1 MPRLSRTHKFLL
13 TACFGL
19 LPLLAQAQVADV
31 PAAAGP
37 AAGASSPRP
46 RIGLVLS
53 GGGARGT
60 AHIGVLKLLDDLH
73 VPVDAIAGTSMGA
86 VVGGLYA
93 SGLDGRAIERLLSTV
108 DWQDAFRD
116 KPTRADLAFR
126 RKRDDEDF
134 LVQLPLG
141 FRGRKLLIPTGLVAG
156 QKMTQILREATLA
169 VAGVPDFDQLP
180 TPLRVVATDFE
191 SGAPVILS
199 SGDLT
204 SAMRASMSAPGIFVP
219 VERDGRL
226 LVDGGLVKNLP
237 VDVARAMGVDVL
249 IVVDA
254 GVGLQARERLN
265 SIASVSNQALAI
277 MVRRD
282 ADLQRATLGPR
293 DILLAPRLDD
303 VSSYDFRVLK
313 RVIDAGSAAAEL
325 ERTRLAQLALPPDA
339 YARYMT
345 QRSSRRTA
353 DSPGPV
359 QFVRVDAG
367 SAPYERPINDLF
379 GDLAGQPLD
388 VREVEGRVTTL
399 YGRGN
404 LERLDYRLITDAQS
418 ERGLEF
424 SAKRNTWGP
433 NYLRLGLSLQ
443 DDFAGGTSFNAAA
456 RLRFTELNSK
466 GAESVWDLQVGE
478 SPRLSTELYLP
489 LSNRTRYFIAPHAQL
504 EAHNIAQLSNGQ
516 QIGEFRVRSF
526 EYGLDA
532 GREFGNWGE
541 LRGGL
546 ARTEGSTR
554 VRIGDFKTPSSVF
567 GVDAA
572 FLRFGYDRLDSA
584 NFPHRGQALRVEW
597 RLESDGRS
605 GPGSDL
611 LKLDWRA
618 AWSRGKYTGVA
629 WLSGG
634 STVGGST
641 TNVRS
646 YFPLGGFLNLSG
658 LPVQSLAGP
667 QYAIARGIVLRNV
680 GNGGEGVLNV
690 PAYVGLS
697 LEAGNVWSRRSQI
710 GFSSAQK
717 DAALFFGAD
726 TYIGPAYLAVGYDD
740 SGKSAFYLFL
750 GRTF

>member
-1 MPRLSRTHKFLL
+1 MSRPSRTRGLL
-13 TACFGL
+13 LAACCGL
-19 LPLLAQAQVADV
+19 LPLWAQAQGAAL
-31 PAAAGP
+31 PGAAA
-37 AAGASSPRP
+37 AESHRP

-60 AHIGVLKLLDDLH
+60 AHVGVLKMLDDLH

-93 SGLDGRAIERLLSTV
+93 SGMSGRDIERLLSTV
-108 DWQDAFRD
+108 DWQDSFRD
-116 KPTRADLAFR
+116 KPPRAELAFR

-134 LVQLPLG
+134 LVQVPLG
-141 FRGRKLLIPTGLVAG
+141 FRGRKLLIPTGLIAG
-156 QKMTQILREATLA
+156 QKLTQILRQATLP
-169 VAGVPDFDQLP
+169 VAAVPDFDHLP
-180 TPLRVVATDFE
+180 TPLRVVATDLE
-191 SGAPVILS
+191 TGAAAILS

-204 SAMRASMSAPGIFVP
+204 SAMRASLSAPGIFSP

-237 VDVARAMGVDVL
+237 VDVARSMGVDVL

-254 GVGLQARERLN
+254 GIGLQSRERLN

-282 ADLQRATLGPR
+282 ADQQRATLGPR
-293 DILLAPRLDD
+293 DILLLPGLED
-303 VSSYDFRVLK
+303 VSSYDFRVLQ
-313 RVIDAGSAAAEL
+313 RVVDAGTAAAEA
-325 ERTRLAQLALPPDA
+325 ERARLAQLALPEAD
-339 YARYMT
+339 YAQYVA
-345 QRSSRRTA
+345 QRNAHRA
-353 DSPGPV
+353 GQAPVQV
-359 QFVRVDAG
+359 QFVRADAA
-367 SAPYERPINDLF
+367 SARYQRPIADVF
-379 GDLAGQPLD
+379 GDLAGKPLD
-388 VREVEGRVTTL
+388 TADVEQRLTTL

-404 LERLDYRLITDAQS
+404 LERLDYRLVADDRGQG
-418 ERGLEF
+418 GLEF
-424 SAKRNTWGP
+424 SARRNSWGP

-443 DDFAGGTSFNAAA
+443 DDFAGGTAFNAAA
-456 RLRFTELNSK
+456 RLLFTELNSL

-478 SPRLSTELYLP
+478 APRLSTELFLP
-489 LSNRTRYFIAPHAQL
+489 LSNRTRYFVAPHAQI
-504 EAHNIAQLSNGQ
+504 EAHNVAQLRNGQ

-526 EYGLDA
+526 DYGLDA

-541 LRGGL
+541 LRAGL
-546 ARTEGSTR
+546 ARTEGTTR
-554 VRIGDFKTPSSVF
+554 VRIGDFSTPSSVF

-584 NFPHRGQALRVEW
+584 NFPRRGQALRVEW
-597 RLESDGRS
+597 RVESDGRS

-629 WLSGG
+629 WVSGG
-634 STVGGST
+634 STVSGSVG
-641 TNVRS
+641 NVRS

-658 LPVQSLAGP
+658 LRAQSLAGP
-667 QYAIARGIVLRNV
+667 HYAVARGILLRNV

-697 LEAGNVWSRRSQI
+697 LEAGNVWAQRNQMSL
-710 GFSSAQK
+710 GSARK

-726 TYIGPAYLAVGYDD
+726 TYLGPAYLAVGYDED
-740 SGKSAFYLFL
+740 GKSAFYLFL
-750 GRTF
+750 GRSF